1 MQVCNKDGKQYV
13 LCAWR
18 RRYVRLTPEEHIR
31 QLMLHALVEQLNYP
45 HNLIGVEVSIT
56 VAGKSKRCDA
66 IVYDRHMHPLML
78 IEFKAPIV
86 QLTQE
91 VFDQAAIYNRTLN
104 VPYMLLSNGE
114 HVYVAKVHENKYDF
128 LDHIPN
134 YEQLVIDK

>member
-1 MQVCNKDGKQYV
+1 MQ
-13 LCAWR
+13 
-18 RRYVRLTPEEHIR
+18 
-31 QLMLHALVEQLNYP
+31 
-45 HNLIGVEVSIT
+45 
-56 VAGKSKRCDA
+56 
-66 IVYDRHMHPLML
+66 PLML

-114 HVYVAKVHENKYDF
+114 HVYVAKVQENEYDF

-134 YEQLVIDK
+134 YEELVID